1 MNINEDISIVKGI
14 GTKTKETLNKCG
26 IFTILDFLL
35 YFPREYEINEH
46 CSSIDDVK
54 ESKKVTLKVK
64 VKSIKKDAYIRKK
77 MIITTIIFNDG
88 KVDFK
93 AKWFNQ
99 PYMKKNFIIGE
110 CYNLYGKVEV
120 KNGKKL
126 FLNPKVVN
134 IEDMNEIHPIYSLK
148 EKLSNK
154 FFIKINNYILSN
166 IEIKENLPSN
176 LLKEN
181 KLCSLDEAIRNIHK
195 PSSIKNLEKAK
206 KRLKF
211 QELFTYS
218 LKLYMIKKIRT
229 KKGISFKIAEELKV
243 LKEKIPYTLTC
254 AQNKVIR
261 EILLDEKKN
270 VPMNRLLQGDVGSG
284 KTIVSII
291 ALFNVIKNGYQ
302 GVLMAPT
309 EILAMQHYMEAKN
322 LLKDFNVNIELLS
335 GSVSNKNKKIIKE
348 DLRTGKIDIIIGT
361 HALLEDDVQ
370 FKKLGMII
378 TDEQHRFGVK
388 QRNKLF
394 NKNENVDLLVMTAT
408 PIPRT
413 LTLTLYGDLDI
424 SCIDELP
431 PGRKKVDTYSVG
443 YNMRKRVYNFALKE
457 IKNGQQVYIVSP
469 LVEENEKLK
478 ISSVEK
484 LYLELKEKYFNDIEI
499 AILHGKM
506 VAKDKKDIM
515 ERFKEGEIKALI
527 STTVIEVGVN
537 VPNATLMIIENAERF
552 GLSQLHQLRGRVGRG
567 NEKSYCILVTEQ
579 SNPITK
585 KRMEVMSKSN
595 DGFFIAEEDLRLRGS
610 GEIFGLHQHG
620 EEGFLLAQLPLDMEL
635 FKIANKEAKN
645 ITNSDLNENILIK
658 KEILDKLEKTSKY
671 ICFN

>member
-1 MNINEDISIVKGI
+1 MNINEDISSVKGI
-14 GTKTKETLNKCG
+14 GAKTKETLNKCG

-35 YFPREYEINEH
+35 YFPREYEINEY
-46 CSSIDDVK
+46 CLNIDEIK
-54 ESKKVTLKVK
+54 ESKKVTLKAK
-64 VKSIKKDAYIRKK
+64 VKLIKKDIYIRRK
-77 MIITTIIFNDG
+77 MSITTIIFNDG
-88 KVDFK
+88 KLDFK

-99 PYMKKNFIIGE
+99 PYIKKSFKIGE
-110 CYNLYGKVEV
+110 TYNLYGKLEV
-120 KNGKKL
+120 KNREKIL
-126 FLNPKVVN
+126 LNPKVVK
-134 IEDMNEIHPIYSLK
+134 EEEMNKILPIYSLK
-148 EKLSNK
+148 EKLSNN
-154 FFIKINNYILSN
+154 FFTKTNQYILSN

-176 LLKEN
+176 LLNEN
-181 KLCSLDEAIRNIHK
+181 KLCSLDEAIRNIHR
-195 PSSIKNLEKAK
+195 PNSIKKLEKAK

-229 KKGISFKIAEELKV
+229 KKGIPFKIAKELRV
-243 LKEKIPYTLTC
+243 LKEKLPYKLTC

-261 EILLDEKKN
+261 EILLDEKKG

-291 ALFNVIKNGYQ
+291 ALFNVVKNGYQ

-309 EILAMQHYMEAKN
+309 EILAMQHYEEAKN

-335 GSVSNKNKKIIKE
+335 GSTSNKNKKIIKE
-348 DLRTGKIDIIIGT
+348 DLKEGKINIIIGT
-361 HALLEDDVQ
+361 HALLEDDVN
-370 FKKLGMII
+370 FKKLGMVV

-394 NKNENVDLLVMTAT
+394 NKNEKVDLLVMTAT

-431 PGRKKVDTYSVG
+431 PGRKKVDTYNINS
-443 YNMRKRVYNFALKE
+443 NMRKRVYNFALKE
-457 IKNGQQVYIVSP
+457 IKNGQQVYVVSP
-469 LVEENEKLK
+469 FVEENEKLK
-478 ISSVEK
+478 ISSVEE

-499 AILHGKM
+499 AMLHGKM
-506 VAKDKKDIM
+506 AAKEKKDIM
-515 ERFKEGEIKALI
+515 ERFKYGEIKVLI

-567 NEKSYCILVTEQ
+567 DKKSYCILVTEQ

-595 DGFFIAEEDLRLRGS
+595 NGFFIAEEDLRLRGS
-610 GEIFGLHQHG
+610 GEIFGIHQHG
-620 EEGFLLAQLPLDMEL
+620 EEGFLLAELPLDMEL
-635 FKIANKEAKN
+635 FKIANREARK
-645 ITNSDLNENILIK
+645 IINSDLNDNILIK